1 MAQTK
6 RKRAADAIRSAAWQ
20 GAASTGLAGSPFGD
34 PPLSSQS
41 AGAASRRR
49 TTGRDEAT
57 AKASANGNARNG
69 AASTNGRKAAT
80 GVRKA
85 AATRAATEQTRATT
99 AHRSGAVRSTRQAAK
114 RPQSLEVNGSNGSA
128 ENSAAAEF
136 YETVAQAEDWRENPS
151 AAFRVGERLLD
162 RIFSGTFE
170 QRDPD
175 LIRENLP
182 FNWLMATLYFRAKV
196 DGLENIPDV
205 GPALLVGNHSGGNY
219 IPDSFILGMAF
230 ATYFGA
236 ERPWFALTHSAA
248 MAAPI
253 VGRFLKAF
261 GSIPASRDNA
271 DEALRRGACV
281 LVYPGGD
288 IETYRPW
295 WKRNEISLAGRKG
308 FIRTALKNEVPL
320 VPVVNVGSHET
331 GIFLSDGQWLC
342 KLLGID
348 KSLRIKA
355 TPIQVGLP
363 WGIWATDFLPRVLLP
378 AKIEIRVLPEMK
390 FKRTGPEAAADDDYV
405 QECFDQVIEVMQEA
419 CDEMAAKRRWPI
431 IG

>member
-1 MAQTK
+1 MAASN
-6 RKRAADAIRSAAWQ
+6 RKRASDSIRSAAWQ
-20 GAASTGLAGSPFGD
+20 GAASTGLTGSPFGD

-49 TTGRDEAT
+49 TAKREAP
-57 AKASANGNARNG
+57 ARKSAANG
-69 AASTNGRKAAT
+69 ASTNGASKTSVNGTRTVAKRAAAESA
-80 GVRKA
+80 R
-85 AATRAATEQTRATT
+85 AATRQ
-99 AHRSGAVRSTRQAAK
+99 RSGAIRSTREASR
-114 RPQSLEVNGSNGSA
+114 RPDSVAVDAGRSHRTTT
-128 ENSAAAEF
+128 AAAEF
-136 YETVAQAEDWRENPS
+136 YETVKEAEDWRENPS
-151 AAFRVGERLLD
+151 AAFRVAERLLD

-182 FNWLMATLYFRAKV
+182 LNWLIATLYFRARV
-196 DGLENIPDV
+196 EGLENIPDV

-253 VGRFLKAF
+253 VGRLLKAF
-261 GSIPASRDNA
+261 GSIPASRENA

-378 AKIEIRVLPEMK
+378 AKIGIRVLPEMK
-390 FKRTGPEAAADDDYV
+390 FARTGPEAAADDEYV
-405 QECFDQVIEVMQEA
+405 QECFDEVVRVMQQA
-419 CDEMAAKRRWPI
+419 LDEMAAERRWPI

>member
-1 MAQTK
+1 MAQSN
-6 RKRAADAIRSAAWQ
+6 RKRAAEAIRNAAWQ
-20 GAASTGLAGSPFGD
+20 GAASTGLTGSPFGD

-41 AGAASRRR
+41 AGAASHRR
-49 TTGRDEAT
+49 TNRRDRTAASGAAT
-57 AKASANGNARNG
+57 EMG
-69 AASTNGRKAAT
+69 ASTNGRAGKVSAPAT
-80 GVRKA
+80 ALPPTPRPRAGAIRS
-85 AATRAATEQTRATT
+85 TRAAV
-99 AHRSGAVRSTRQAAK
+99 H
-114 RPQSLEVNGSNGSA
+114 RPQSADHNGGS
-128 ENSAAAEF
+128 SAALEF
-136 YETVAQAEDWRENPS
+136 FATVGDDEDFRENPR

-162 RIFSGTFE
+162 RIFSGSFE

-182 FNWLMATLYFRAKV
+182 LSWLLATLYFRARV
-196 DGLENIPDV
+196 DGLDNIPDL

-248 MAAPI
+248 MAVPI
-253 VGRFLKAF
+253 LGPMLKSF
-261 GSIPASRDNA
+261 GSIPASPKNA

-295 WKRNEISLAGRKG
+295 WKRNEVSLAGRKG
-308 FIRTALKNEVPL
+308 FIRSALTNEVPL
-320 VPVVNVGSHET
+320 VPVVNIGSHET

-363 WGIWATDFLPRVLLP
+363 WGIWVGDFLPRLLLP
-378 AKIEIRVLPEMK
+378 AKIEIRVLPEMR
-390 FKRTGPEAAADDDYV
+390 FSRSGPEAAADDVYV
-405 QECFDQVIEVMQEA
+405 QECFDEVLGVMQEA
-419 CDEMAAKRRWPI
+419 LDEMASRRRWPI

>member
-1 MAQTK
+1 VTSSNRRQVS
-6 RKRAADAIRSAAWQ
+6 DAIRSAAWA
-20 GAASTGLAGSPFGD
+20 GAASTGLTEAPFGD

-49 TTGRDEAT
+49 TAPP
-57 AKASANGNARNG
+57 AR
-69 AASTNGRKAAT
+69 AASRHGIAARSRLEAVPARVDE
-80 GVRKA
+80 GAR
-85 AATRAATEQTRATT
+85 Q
-99 AHRSGAVRSTRQAAK
+99 RSGAIKSTRSSVKA
-114 RPQSLEVNGSNGSA
+114 PSSNGHNGASPTA
-128 ENSAAAEF
+128 GREF
-136 YETVAQAEDWRENPS
+136 YEAVVAAEDFRENPF
-151 AAFRVGERLLD
+151 AAFRVGEAIIDRL
-162 RIFSGTFE
+162 FSGTFD

-182 FNWLMATLYFRAKV
+182 LNWLLATLYFRAKV
-196 DGLENIPDV
+196 DGLDNIPDV
-205 GPALLVGNHSGGNY
+205 GPTLLVGNHSGGNY

-248 MAAPI
+248 MAMPI
-253 VGRFLKAF
+253 IGPILKSF
-261 GSIPASRDNA
+261 GSIPATRENA

-308 FIRTALKNEVPL
+308 FIRTALKAEVPI
-320 VPVVNVGSHET
+320 VPVVNIGSHET

-342 KLLGID
+342 KLLGWD
-348 KSLRIKA
+348 RMFRIKA

-363 WGIWATDFLPRVLLP
+363 WGIWVTDFLPRILLP
-378 AKIEIRVLPEMK
+378 AKIEIRVLPAMD
-390 FKRTGPEAAADDDYV
+390 FPRTGPEAAADDEYV
-405 QECFDQVIEVMQEA
+405 QECFDEVVRVMQEA
-419 CDEMAAKRRWPI
+419 HDEMAAKRRWPI

>member
-1 MAQTK
+1 MAQSN

-20 GAASTGLAGSPFGD
+20 GAASTGLTGSPFGD

-49 TTGRDEAT
+49 G
-57 AKASANGNARNG
+57 AKSNAAASRPSSNG
-69 AASTNGRKAAT
+69 ASKNGAKKAAVN
-80 GVRKA
+80 G
-85 AATRAATEQTRATT
+85 TRTVAQRNTAERARSSTT
-99 AHRSGAVRSTRQAAK
+99 HQSGAIKSTRQASR
-114 RPQSLEVNGSNGSA
+114 RPDSVAVNGTAHSG
-128 ENSAAAEF
+128 ETTAAAEF
-136 YETVAQAEDWRENPS
+136 YETVSQAEDWRENPS
-151 AAFRVGERLLD
+151 AAYRVGERILD

-182 FNWLMATLYFRAKV
+182 FNWLMATLYFRARV
-196 DGLENIPDV
+196 NGLENIPDV

-261 GSIPASRDNA
+261 GSIPASRENA

-295 WKRNEISLAGRKG
+295 WKRNEVSLAGRKG
-308 FIRTALKNEVPL
+308 FIRTALKSEVPL
-320 VPVVNVGSHET
+320 VPVVNIGSHET
-331 GIFLSDGQWLC
+331 GIFISDGQWLC

-355 TPIQVGLP
+355 TPIQIGLP

-390 FKRTGPEAAADDDYV
+390 FKRTGPAAAADDDYV
-405 QECFDQVIEVMQEA
+405 QECFDEVVRVMQEA
-419 CDEMAAKRRWPI
+419 HDEMAAKRRWPI

>member
-1 MAQTK
+1 MAQSN
-6 RKRAADAIRSAAWQ
+6 RKRAADSIRSAAWQ
-20 GAASTGLAGSPFGD
+20 GAASTGVTGAPFGD

-49 TTGRDEAT
+49 TTARRASP
-57 AKASANGNARNG
+57 AKP
-69 AASTNGRKAAT
+69 STNGTATNGARKGEASKA
-80 GVRKA
+80 VARA
-85 AATRAATEQTRATT
+85 AATTERTRSTT
-99 AHRSGAVRSTRQAAK
+99 THHAGAIRSTRAAVR
-114 RPQSLEVNGSNGSA
+114 RPQSAGSNGSG
-128 ENSAAAEF
+128 ESTAAREF
-136 YETVAQAEDWRENPS
+136 YDTVAEAEDWRENPF
-151 AAFRVGERLLD
+151 AAFRVGEKLLD
-162 RIFSGTFE
+162 RIFSGSFE

-175 LIRENLP
+175 LIREGLP
-182 FNWLMATLYFRAKV
+182 ISWLMATLYFRAKV
-196 DGLENIPDV
+196 EGLENIPDV
-205 GPALLVGNHSGGNY
+205 GPALVVGNHSGGNY

-248 MAAPI
+248 MAMPI
-253 VGRFLKAF
+253 IGNLLKSF
-261 GSIPASRDNA
+261 GSIPASRENA

-320 VPVVNVGSHET
+320 VPVVNIGSHET

-363 WGIWATDFLPRVLLP
+363 WGIWATDFLPRLLLP
-378 AKIEIRVLPEMK
+378 AKIEIRVLPEMQ

-405 QECFDQVIEVMQEA
+405 QECFDEVVRVMQEA
-419 CDEMAAKRRWPI
+419 HDEMAAKRRWPI

>member
-1 MAQTK
+1 MATSN
-6 RKRAADAIRSAAWQ
+6 RKRASASIRNAAWQ
-20 GAASTGLAGSPFGD
+20 SAASTGLTEAPFGD
-34 PPLSSQS
+34 PPLSSQT

-49 TTGRDEAT
+49 
-57 AKASANGNARNG
+57 
-69 AASTNGRKAAT
+69 STLREK
-80 GVRKA
+80 KS
-85 AATRAATEQTRATT
+85 ATRT
-99 AHRSGAVRSTRQAAK
+99 
-114 RPQSLEVNGSNGSA
+114 GSNGRTRHA
-128 ENSAAAEF
+128 SAATNGASRNGTRAEPAAAPSTTQTAGAIKSTRRAVRQPAASGSNGTPSAQQEF
-136 YETVAQAEDWRENPS
+136 FETVGNAEDWRENPS

-196 DGLENIPDV
+196 EGLDNIPDV

-236 ERPWFALTHSAA
+236 ERPWFALTHSAVMA
-248 MAAPI
+248 MPI
-253 VGRFLKAF
+253 LGPIMKSF

-295 WKRNEISLAGRKG
+295 WKRNEVSLAGRKG

-363 WGIWATDFLPRVLLP
+363 WGIWATDFLPRLLLP
-378 AKIEIRVLPEMK
+378 AKIEIRVLPEVH
-390 FKRTGPEAAADDDYV
+390 FPRTGAAAAADDDYV
-405 QECFDQVIEVMQEA
+405 QECFDEVVRRMQEA
-419 CDEMAAKRRWPI
+419 HDEMAAKRRWPI

>member
-1 MAQTK
+1 MAQSN
-6 RKRAADAIRSAAWQ
+6 RKRAAEAIRSAAWQ
-20 GAASTGLAGSPFGD
+20 GAASTGLTGSPFGD

-49 TTGRDEAT
+49 TNRRD
-57 AKASANGNARNG
+57 KAADNG
-69 AASTNGRKAAT
+69 AGTRVGGPTNGRAARGSSPAT
-80 GVRKA
+80 ALPATALPA
-85 AATRAATEQTRATT
+85 ARPRAGAIRSTRAAV
-99 AHRSGAVRSTRQAAK
+99 H
-114 RPQSLEVNGSNGSA
+114 RPQSADHNGSGAGSA
-128 ENSAAAEF
+128 ALEF
-136 YETVAQAEDWRENPS
+136 FDTVGGDEDFRENPR

-162 RIFSGTFE
+162 RIFSGSFE

-182 FNWLMATLYFRAKV
+182 LNWLLATLYFRARV
-196 DGLENIPDV
+196 DGMNNIPDL

-248 MAAPI
+248 MAMPI
-253 VGRFLKAF
+253 LGPMLKSF
-261 GSIPASRDNA
+261 GSIPASQENA

-295 WKRNEISLAGRKG
+295 WKRNEVSLAGRKG
-308 FIRTALKNEVPL
+308 FIRTALTNEVPL
-320 VPVVNVGSHET
+320 VPVVNIGSHET

-363 WGIWATDFLPRVLLP
+363 WGIWAGDFLPRLLLP
-378 AKIEIRVLPEMK
+378 AKIEIRVLPEMR
-390 FKRTGPEAAADDDYV
+390 FSRSGPEAAADDDYV
-405 QECFDQVIEVMQEA
+405 QECFDDVLRVMQEA
-419 CDEMAAKRRWPI
+419 HDEMASRRRWPI

>member
-1 MAQTK
+1 MATSKSK
-6 RKRAADAIRSAAWQ
+6 RTSDAIRSAAWQ
-20 GAASTGLAGSPFGD
+20 GAASTGLTGAPFGD

-49 TTGRDEAT
+49 NAPQP
-57 AKASANGNARNG
+57 AKADKNGH
-69 AASTNGRKAAT
+69 AAAPVVSTNGAGRN
-80 GVRKA
+80 G
-85 AATRAATEQTRATT
+85 RAATAAVSEKTRHAAGAIKST
-99 AHRSGAVRSTRQAAK
+99 RRAVRQPEPT
-114 RPQSLEVNGSNGSA
+114 GSRGEPSA
-128 ENSAAAEF
+128 QQEF
-136 YETVAQAEDWRENPS
+136 YETVSAAEDWRQNPS

-162 RIFSGTFE
+162 RIFSGSFE

-175 LIRENLP
+175 LIREGLP
-182 FNWLMATLYFRAKV
+182 ISWLMATLYFRAKV
-196 DGLENIPDV
+196 EGLDNIPDV

-230 ATYFGA
+230 ATYFGS

-248 MAAPI
+248 MAMPI
-253 VGRFLKAF
+253 VGQFLKAF

-295 WKRNEISLAGRKG
+295 WKRNEVSLAGRKG

-320 VPVVNVGSHET
+320 VPVVNIGSHET

-342 KLLGID
+342 KLLGLD

-355 TPIQVGLP
+355 TPIQIGLP

-378 AKIEIRVLPEMK
+378 AKIGIRVLPEVR
-390 FKRTGPEAAADDDYV
+390 FPRTGAAAAADDVYV
-405 QECFDQVIEVMQEA
+405 QECFDEVVRRMQEA
-419 CDEMAAKRRWPI
+419 HDEMAAQRRWPI